1 MSYFERDMPID
12 YPPALVSKR
21 PRVWPAITPYLHE
34 RIKRLYLYKRG
45 CSGAVR
51 EFSESVGM
59 PRWKISRYAL
69 EQGWT
74 SKQPKE
80 PNWSETELAV
90 MERNAHHCPGVIQR
104 KLKAAGFQRSVVGI
118 VLKRR
123 RMRMLQNLEGMSA
136 TQLALCLGEDI
147 HFVTRNIRLGELKAQ
162 RRQTERTP
170 QQGGD
175 TYLIREKHIREFI
188 LNNLNT
194 IDLRKVDK
202 YWFVDLLTNGGIL
215 QSRESEAA

>member
-1 MSYFERDMPID
+1 VSFFERDMPID
-12 YPPALVSKR
+12 YPPPLQSKR
-21 PRVWPAITPYLHE
+21 PRTWPVITPEMHE
-34 RIKRLYLYKRG
+34 QIKRLYLDKRG
-45 CSGAVR
+45 HSGAVR
-51 EFSESVGM
+51 EFAQHHGL

-74 SKQPKE
+74 AKQPKE
-80 PNWSETELAV
+80 PDWSEAELAL
-90 MERNAHHCPGVIQR
+90 MERNAHHCPAVIQR
-104 KLKAAGFQRSVVGI
+104 KLKASGFQRSVVGI
-118 VLKRR
+118 VLKRC

-136 TQLALCLGEDI
+136 TQLALCLGEDG
-147 HFVTRNIRLGELKAQ
+147 HFVTRAIRLGLLRAQ

-175 TYLIREKHIREFI
+175 TYLIRESHIREFI

-202 YWFVDLLTNGGIL
+202 YWFVDLLTKGGIF
-215 QSRESEAA
+215 QDC